1 MSKRLT
7 NNQKEEIIR
16 NFNKG
21 QNIDHLSNFFN
32 CTRLTII
39 RNLKKYFGE
48 KKYKEILEK
57 NKSLNRT
64 FSKKNITKNATSSS
78 EVEEIYFQT
87 NKNNEASNDKNFNE
101 EKISQNQFLEIAPL
115 DYQIDDLPQKDL
127 ASIHISDVD
136 LPNVVYMVV
145 DKKIELTTKYLKEYP
160 EWQFLSQDELNR
172 KTIEIYFDLKLAKR
186 DCNKEQKI
194 IKVPNTNVFKLA
206 APQLLNKGISRIV
219 GVDKL
224 ISL

>member
-7 NNQKEEIIR
+7 NNQKEEIIK
-16 NFNKG
+16 NFNQGK
-21 QNIDHLSNFFN
+21 NIDYLSNFFN
-32 CTRLTII
+32 CTKLTII
-39 RNLKKYFGE
+39 RNLKKHFGE

-78 EVEEIYFQT
+78 EVEEIYLQT

-136 LPNVVYMVV
+136 LPKVVYMVV

-186 DCNKEQKI
+186 DCNKEQKV

-224 ISL
+224 IAL

>member
-1 MSKRLT
+1 LSKRLT

-16 NFNKG
+16 NFNQGK
-21 QNIDHLSNFFN
+21 NIDYLSNLLN
-32 CTRLTII
+32 CTKLTII

-57 NKSLNRT
+57 NKSLNKS
-64 FSKKNITKNATSSS
+64 FSKKNTSKNATASS
-78 EVEEIYFQT
+78 EVDEIYFKT
-87 NKNNEASNDKNFNE
+87 NNNNEASNGNNFNE
-101 EKISQNQFLEIAPL
+101 ERISQNQFLEIAPL
-115 DYQIDDLPQKDL
+115 DYEIDNLPQKDL

-172 KTIEIYFDLKLAKR
+172 KTIEIYFDLNLAKR
-186 DCNKEQKI
+186 YCNKEQKI

-224 ISL
+224 IAL